1 MWPVLGNKE
10 SRRRKACKTLPESAL
25 KRYLSHPFPDKNLA
39 CRDACIVAL
48 DFETTGLD
56 PDHDH
61 ILSIGL
67 VEIDKLSVKLDTAW
81 QQLIQTSRPIPGPS
95 AVIHGI
101 TDDLA
106 TKGVALKSILPELLG
121 RLAGKVLLVHHAAT
135 EQGFLDSICRNLYG
149 SNFIAPVIDTEALAR
164 RRFEKRHVVFK
175 PADLRLFNLRR
186 RYGLPAY
193 QAHNALSDAVATA
206 ELFLAIVA
214 DIQPSMNVRLKEVL
228 SL

>member
-1 MWPVLGNKE
+1 M
-10 SRRRKACKTLPESAL
+10 
-25 KRYLSHPFPDKNLA
+25 
-39 CRDACIVAL
+39 AL

-106 TKGVALKSILPELLG
+106 TRGVALKSILPELLG

-149 SNFIAPVIDTEALAR
+149 SDFIAPVIDTEALAR
-164 RRFEKRHVVFK
+164 RRFEKRHVAFK

-214 DIQPSMNVRLKEVL
+214 DIHPSMNVRLKEVL